1 MQLYR
6 RYLGPHAAD
15 LPGSGLL
22 FPLSLRSDGGEER
35 VVRTIL
41 GIDEANGSLTFA
53 GDVPQGAYAQLMK
66 ANVDRLIDGAV
77 GAATSSYPNAGGHTP
92 ELAILISCVG
102 RKLRAE
108 TARRG
113 GSGERA

>member
-1 MQLYR
+1 VLYELDGEPALQLYR

-22 FPLSLRSDGGEER
+22 FPLSLRSADGEQR

-41 GIDEANGSLTFA
+41 GSDEANGSLTFA

-77 GAATSSYPNAGGHTP
+77 GAATIAPFNLSARCELHNHTMTITTLS
-92 ELAILISCVG
+92 ES
-102 RKLRAE
+102 
-108 TARRG
+108 
-113 GSGERA
+113 